1 MAAAAFSTKA
11 RSLEALGD
19 SLASAR
25 ILPLVHFTYREWQ
38 EERGLCQLRTLQ
50 ALGSHPLIVR
60 SSCGREDGLHQSN
73 AGAFLSLPN
82 VLPAEL
88 AAAVDQ
94 VMASYG
100 TPEPSDEVLIQPM
113 LRDVIRAGVAF
124 SHDPNTAAP
133 YRVVNWTEGADTAAV
148 TAGRGGRT
156 YQCAA
161 AAASRLV
168 EVAPVL
174 DMVEELVARF
184 DAQPVDCEFAVTS
197 MPDGSEQLWLLQVRP
212 LVLDRP
218 VQNEREQP
226 SGSARS
232 PKRSGA
238 ACCPTRS

>member
-1 MAAAAFSTKA
+1 
-11 RSLEALGD
+11 
-19 SLASAR
+19 
-25 ILPLVHFTYREWQ
+25 
-38 EERGLCQLRTLQ
+38 
-50 ALGSHPLIVR
+50 
-60 SSCGREDGLHQSN
+60 
-73 AGAFLSLPN
+73 
-82 VLPAEL
+82 
-88 AAAVDQ
+88 
-94 VMASYG
+94 
-100 TPEPSDEVLIQPM
+100 M

-218 VQNEREQP
+218 VQNEREQAERLRQIAEKVRRGMLP
-226 SGSARS
+226 HPFVTGRRTAYGVMPDWNPAEIIGVR
-232 PKRSGA
+232 PKPLALSLYRELVTDSIWA
-238 ACCPTRS
+238 